1 VGGNQV
7 RFHHHVVRAMPG
19 GAAGFPLKEK
29 AAKQSASVN
38 LSELRQSLTT
48 YLDEYG
54 KAHTFPNSRRP
65 LDLKDLRVVAFIQD
79 DQTKEVLQ
87 AAQVDVKGA
96 GSEAEMK

>member
-1 VGGNQV
+1 
-7 RFHHHVVRAMPG
+7 MPG

-54 KAHTFPNSRRP
+54 KAHAFPNSRRP
-65 LDLKDLRVVAFIQD
+65 LDLKNLRVVAFIQD

-87 AAQVDVKGA
+87 AAQVDVKGL
-96 GSEAEMK
+96 GGEAETK